1 MGVTGTCCGDES
13 TKWISEHFDS
23 RARDHCEEYQRNGLS
38 ASSILLLTRLVND
51 GLSGRTILDLGCGS
65 GIFSVEALKNGASS
79 SIGVDLSPIM
89 IATASKLAGDR
100 GVATKAKFLV
110 GDAAKQD
117 HQVSDIVI
125 LDKVVCCYPSI
136 EGLLSK
142 ASTACRERLGLIV
155 PRDVGFAKVP
165 VRVGVYVDN
174 LIDRIR
180 KNPVRMYLHSLNRI
194 DDLLKN
200 SGLRRKIGTVSGF
213 WLVLVYERQ

>member
-1 MGVTGTCCGDES
+1 MDLTGACCGDEN

-38 ASSILLLTRLVND
+38 ASTILLMTRLADD
-51 GLSGRTILDLGCGS
+51 GLSGRTILDLGCGT
-65 GIFSVEALKNGASS
+65 GMFSIEALRNGASS

-89 IATASKLAGDR
+89 IATANKLAGDK
-100 GVATKAKFLV
+100 GVSMKAKFIV

-117 HQVSDIVI
+117 HEVSDIVI

-142 ASTACRERLGLIV
+142 ASIACREKLGMIL
-155 PRDVGFAKVP
+155 PRDAGFAKVP
-165 VRVGVYVDN
+165 VRIGVYVDN
-174 LIDRIR
+174 LVDRIR
-180 KNPVRMYLHSLNRI
+180 RNPVRMYLHSLDRI
-194 DDLLKN
+194 DALLKS

>member
-1 MGVTGTCCGDES
+1 LTGACCGDDS

-23 RARDHCEEYQRNGLS
+23 RARDHCEEYRRNGFS
-38 ASSILLLTRLVND
+38 ASSTLLLRRLVDD
-51 GLSGRTILDLGCGS
+51 GLAGRTILDLGCGS
-65 GIFSVEALKNGASS
+65 GIFSIEALKNGASS

-89 IATASKLAGDR
+89 IATANKLAVDK
-100 GVATKAKFLV
+100 GVVMKAKFLV

-117 HQVSDIVI
+117 HEISDIVI

-142 ASTACRERLGLIV
+142 ASTACRERVGLII

-165 VRVGVYVDN
+165 VRIGVYVDN

-180 KNPVRMYLHSLNRI
+180 KNPVRMYLHSLSRI
-194 DDLLKN
+194 DGLLKS
-200 SGLRRKIGTVSGF
+200 SGLQRKIWTVSGF